1 MGQGRDTVMAR
12 ISLDPPR
19 TLSYRIAS
27 RFSRRRYGAVLDP
40 VAAVAHNRQVGLAY
54 GLFELQVERW
64 RTLDHGLKDLAVM
77 MAAATIGCSWCMDFG
92 YWESVMQHDVPAE
105 KIRAV
110 PHWRDSGAFTELE
123 RLVLEYA
130 EAMTATPPSVTD
142 EMTERLGGH
151 LSQAQLVELTA
162 IVAVENLRSRINA
175 ALGITSQGFKDRCE
189 IPADTEGTQGTAGAA
204 GRAAGDSA

>member
-1 MGQGRDTVMAR
+1 MAR

-19 TLSYRIAS
+19 TLSYRLAA
-27 RFSRRRYGAVLDP
+27 RFSRRRYGTVLDP
-40 VAAVAHNRQVGLAY
+40 VAAVAHNAPVGLAY

-64 RTLDHGLKDLAVM
+64 RRLDRGLKDLAVM

-92 YWESVMQHDVPAE
+92 YWEAVMKHDVPAE

-110 PHWRDSGAFTELE
+110 PHWRDSDAFSGLE

-130 EAMTATPPSVTD
+130 EAMTGTPPSVTD
-142 EMTERLGGH
+142 ELTQRLRGH
-151 LSQAQLVELTA
+151 LSEAQLVELTA

-175 ALGITSQGFKDRCE
+175 ALGLTAQGFKDRCE
-189 IPADTEGTQGTAGAA
+189 IPAAA
-204 GRAAGDSA
+204 SA

>member
-1 MGQGRDTVMAR
+1 MVR

-19 TLSYRIAS
+19 TLSYRLAA
-27 RFSRRRYGAVLDP
+27 RFSRRRYGTVLDP
-40 VAAVAHNRQVGLAY
+40 VAAVGHNTRVGLAY

-64 RTLDHGLKDLAVM
+64 RKLDHGLKDLAVM
-77 MAAATIGCSWCMDFG
+77 ATAAAIGCSWCMDFG

-110 PHWRDSGAFTELE
+110 PRWREEGGVFTDLE

-130 EAMTATPPSVTD
+130 EAMTDTPPSVTD
-142 EMTERLGGH
+142 EMVERLSGH

>member
-1 MGQGRDTVMAR
+1 MAR

-27 RFSRRRYGAVLDP
+27 RFSRRRYGTVLDP
-40 VAAVAHNRQVGLAY
+40 VAALAHNRQVGLAY

-64 RTLDHGLKDLAVM
+64 RTLDQGLKDLAVM

-92 YWESVMQHDVPAE
+92 YWESVMQHDGPAE

-110 PHWRDSGAFTELE
+110 PHWRDSGAFSERE

-142 EMTERLGGH
+142 EMTERLSRH

-175 ALGITSQGFKDRCE
+175 ALGLTAQGFKDRCE
-189 IPADTEGTQGTAGAA
+189 IPAGTIASTTAA
-204 GRAAGDSA
+204 GPAVGDSA